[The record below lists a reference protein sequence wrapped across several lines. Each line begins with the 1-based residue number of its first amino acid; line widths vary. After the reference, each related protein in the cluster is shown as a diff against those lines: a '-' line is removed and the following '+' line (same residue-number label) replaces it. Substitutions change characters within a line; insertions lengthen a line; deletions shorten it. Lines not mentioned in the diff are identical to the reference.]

1 MKAVILAGGL
11 RSGHEVEGL
20 ALPRALWPFPREPL
34 ISHVIGF
41 LRVAGVRDIAI
52 CANGKTKLI
61 AAELSKQPQPWDD
74 LHYSEDAFP
83 RGPAG
88 CLRDLTDWLG
98 DEPFLS
104 IQGTGHYSF
113 DLNPLVAQ
121 HHRTHAAITIAAR
134 VSGVDAES
142 LEPAGAYMVN
152 PSVLELVPA
161 VGFQD
166 IKEQLIP
173 KAQSVGQLVDCHVLR
188 GQALLVHS
196 ERHYLAALEHGI
208 RQNKPASDQYRVV
221 APDVF
226 VHHEASVAS
235 TARLRGPV
243 WVESGAV
250 IGDRAVIVGPALV
263 GRQARVETGALLHRV
278 ALLEGSCVAADAE
291 LFARVVGPRNVV
303 KKAAPARSRRP
314 DASDRPSV
322 GTVSQWLESLAWP
335 RPRRV
340 VANRA

>member
-41 LRVAGVRDIAI
+41 LRVAGVREIAI

-61 AAELSKQPQPWDD
+61 ATELSQRPAPWDN

-88 CLRDLTDWLG
+88 CLRDLANWLG

-113 DLNPLVAQ
+113 DLNALVAQ
-121 HHRTHAAITIAAR
+121 HQRTHAAITIAGR

-142 LEPAGAYMVN
+142 LEPAGAYMIS
-152 PSVLELVPA
+152 PSVLELVPT

-173 KAQSVGQLVDCHVLR
+173 KTQSVGQLVDCHVLR

-208 RQNKPASDQYRVV
+208 RQNKPASDQYRTI

-226 VHHEASVAS
+226 VHHEAEVAA

-250 IGDRAVIVGPALV
+250 IDDRAVIVGPALV
-263 GRQARVETGALLHRV
+263 GRQSRVAPRALLHRV
-278 ALLEGSCVAADAE
+278 ALLEGARVEADAE
-291 LFARVVGPRNVV
+291 LFARVIGPHHVI
-303 KKAAPARSRRP
+303 KKTPPVRTRRP
-314 DASDRPSV
+314 DASGRPAA

-340 VANRA
+340 VTNRA